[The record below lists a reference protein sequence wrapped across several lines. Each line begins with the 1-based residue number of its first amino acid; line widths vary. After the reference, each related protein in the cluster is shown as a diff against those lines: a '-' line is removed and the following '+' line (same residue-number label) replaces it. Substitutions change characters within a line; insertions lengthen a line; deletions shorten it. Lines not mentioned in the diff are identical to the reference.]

1 MSNAAALLA
10 FARETL
16 EIELTEA
23 QRLLARLDDNF
34 VCACELLLNCRG
46 KAVISGI
53 GKSGHIGK
61 KLPPR
66 WPVPALRRSSCTRQ
80 KHCMA
85 ISA

>member
-34 VCACELLLNCRG
+34 VCACELLL
-46 KAVISGI
+46 
-53 GKSGHIGK
+53 
-61 KLPPR
+61 KL
-66 WPVPALRRSSCTRQ
+66 SRQ
-80 KHCMA
+80 GGDFRHR
-85 ISA
+85 